1 MNEETCTVCN
11 HGAFYSYEDDAFY
24 CPCCDIWFEE
34 EAVMHSEESTGI
46 GDPNTEEDYALVLY
60 FQAQDPVLEEFK
72 DYMKNLTSKL
82 EKEGYE
88 IKNYEVENRIDEE
101 VTSYKPYQMELHLN
115 AKKEKLK
122 RFRDYMNE
130 LFEKILRTKGI
141 IVNYYS
147 FKGEHELAGSY

>member
-1 MNEETCTVCN
+1 M
-11 HGAFYSYEDDAFY
+11 GLYSNLLA
-24 CPCCDIWFEE
+24 
-34 EAVMHSEESTGI
+34 MTSEIDRMLLIIVNYIRKQMCYI